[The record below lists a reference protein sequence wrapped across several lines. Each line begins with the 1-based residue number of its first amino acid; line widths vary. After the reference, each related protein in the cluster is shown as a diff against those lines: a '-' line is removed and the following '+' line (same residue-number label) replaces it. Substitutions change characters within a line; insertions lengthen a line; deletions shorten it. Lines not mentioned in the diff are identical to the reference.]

1 MRRSVRS
8 FAAIAGILF
17 AAAPAFAQSASTIP
31 ARLSDVEL
39 WRLNAEFSEPN
50 GYFRSD
56 NFLSNETGFQFVIP
70 DLVRSIKPG
79 GAYLGVGPEQNF
91 TYIVALQPKIAII
104 FDIRRGNMIA
114 HLMYKTLFETSADR
128 AEFLSKLF
136 SRPRP
141 AGLDSSSS
149 VRQLFE
155 AYAAVEPD
163 SLLYRRNLA
172 AIKAHLT
179 RTHGFVMND
188 SDSKLLEYTY
198 SAYFGGGPRM
208 TYNYRPGLAVAFG
221 GGGFGGRL
229 GGRGFGG
236 GMPSYESLQNATDS
250 AGKNWAY
257 LATEANFRW
266 LKEFESKNLLVPIVG
281 DFAGPKAIRAVAE
294 YLRNHH
300 AVVSAFY
307 TSNVE
312 QYLFQQGDDWSRY
325 YKNVSTLPLDGS
337 SSFIRSIGG
346 GRGYAVPARPAAQM
360 AMLGGRLP
368 SVTCSMQDL
377 IKAFN
382 DGRIQMYSDVIA
394 MSR

>member
-1 MRRSVRS
+1 
-8 FAAIAGILF
+8 
-17 AAAPAFAQSASTIP
+17 
-31 ARLSDVEL
+31 
-39 WRLNAEFSEPN
+39 
-50 GYFRSD
+50 
-56 NFLSNETGFQFVIP
+56 
-70 DLVRSIKPG
+70 
-79 GAYLGVGPEQNF
+79 
-91 TYIVALQPKIAII
+91 VALQPKLAII

-114 HLMYKTLFETSADR
+114 HLMYKALMETSADR
-128 AEFLSKLF
+128 AEFVSKLF

-141 AGLDSSSS
+141 PGLDSSST
-149 VRQLFE
+149 VKQLFD
-155 AYAAVEPD
+155 AFIAVEPD
-163 SLLYRRNLA
+163 SLLFRRNLA

-179 RTHGFVMND
+179 KTHGFAMND
-188 SDSKLLEYTY
+188 SDSKLLDYTY
-198 SAYFGGGPRM
+198 SAYYGGGPQM
-208 TYNYRPGLAVAFG
+208 TYNYRPGTGTIVV
-221 GGGFGGRL
+221 GGGFGGRF

-236 GMPSYESLQNATDS
+236 GMPSYETLQEATDS

-266 LKEFESKNLLVPIVG
+266 LKDFESKNLLVPIVG
-281 DFAGPKAIRAVAE
+281 DFAGPKAIRAVAD
-294 YLRNHH
+294 YLKGHH

-325 YKNVSTLPLDGS
+325 YKNVAMLPLDGS

-346 GRGYAVPARPAAQM
+346 GRGYGVPARPAAQM

-377 IKAFN
+377 IKAFS
-382 DGRIQMYSDVIA
+382 DGRIQGYSDVIA